1 MGFSLN
7 GKSKLVIYGASA
19 MAGEW
24 SKCVQK
30 KGMRVCAFLDRNAAD
45 IRQRE
50 AVPVYTLE
58 EWECSPDA
66 IVIILLQN
74 AMQHRGIVEKLYKK
88 GIERIVFFPMSTGG
102 LNAEKAIVLRRIY
115 NQCVRLAFDSEIRE
129 IPTVSE
135 LVQSTG
141 KYEPII
147 DRYEQEITLW
157 CPIELCYSISD
168 ASRNGIWRNDY
179 TPESR
184 DKLRKYTYDKN
195 IYGLQLYWELF
206 DYLYGEIDECP
217 QYINVYGRQSHIRT
231 NGHDDA
237 ELLANRYNL
246 LKVYEDEICRENGLS
261 FFQDSPADAVV
272 GERGKVIIRD
282 GWHRSIFLARR
293 GYKWIPVRIT
303 AEEYQRTFGDR
314 GVEKLY
320 DWLRENKAECLEYPI
335 EHPGF
340 YGYPVLRQ
348 DVREIWRGI
357 TNEIGRKNLNIRDV
371 VDLSRTNG
379 YFSRLFLREGADTAY
394 CLLEEED
401 VLTAMINDLFELGDM
416 CYVRSTE
423 ELENGLRGCDFVICS
438 KIQLAKWGAI
448 MKKLCAETNMIV
460 CIYDVLMRNA
470 GDVYDL
476 FRGKEIEVAK
486 KYVVNGEVNGLL
498 FAY

>member
-1 MGFSLN
+1 
-7 GKSKLVIYGASA
+7 

-30 KGMRVCAFLDRNAAD
+30 KGMQVCAFLDRNAAD
-45 IRQRE
+45 IGQME
-50 AVPVYTLE
+50 DIPVYTLE
-58 EWECSPDA
+58 EWECSRDV

-74 AMQHRGIVEKLYKK
+74 AMQHRGIVEKLYEK
-88 GIERIVFFPMSTGG
+88 GIEQIVFFPMSTDG
-102 LNAEKAIVLRRIY
+102 LNAEKAIRLRRIY
-115 NQCVRLAFDSEIRE
+115 NQCVRLAFDSEIPE

-135 LVQSTG
+135 LAQSTG

-157 CPIELCYSISD
+157 CPIELCYSIND

-179 TPESR
+179 TPEGR

-206 DYLYGEIDECP
+206 DYLYGESDECP
-217 QYINVYGRQSHIRT
+217 QYLNVYGRQNHIRT
-231 NGHDDA
+231 NGNDDA
-237 ELLANRYNL
+237 ELLANRYKL
-246 LKVYEDEICRENGLS
+246 LKIYEDEICRENGLS
-261 FFQDSPADAVV
+261 FFEDSPADAVV
-272 GERGKVIIRD
+272 GEKGKVIIRD

-320 DWLRENKAECLEYPI
+320 DWLKENKAECLEYPI
-335 EHPGF
+335 EHPRF

-357 TNEIGRKNLNIRDV
+357 TNEIGRNNLNIRV
-371 VDLSRTNG
+371 VGDLSKSNG

-394 CLLEEED
+394 CFLEEED
-401 VLTAMINDLFELGDM
+401 VFTAMINDLFELGNM
-416 CYVRSTE
+416 RYVRSIE
-423 ELENGLRGCDFVICS
+423 EMENVLRGCDFVICS
-438 KIQLAKWGAI
+438 KKQLARWGAI
-448 MKKLCAETNMIV
+448 LRKLCAGTNKIV

-470 GDVYDL
+470 EDIYDL

-486 KYVVNGEVNGLL
+486 KYVVNGEVNGLF